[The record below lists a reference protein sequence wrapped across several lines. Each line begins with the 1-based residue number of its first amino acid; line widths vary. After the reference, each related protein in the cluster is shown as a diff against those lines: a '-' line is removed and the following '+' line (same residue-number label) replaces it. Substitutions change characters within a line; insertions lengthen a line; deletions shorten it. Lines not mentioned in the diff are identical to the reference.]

1 MMKKMMTLL
10 LAFFMI
16 LGLAAPVVAEGESM
30 DVSGSKEASPTL
42 LQASE
47 RETTVTL
54 SLPSAEY
61 KNNIDI
67 VFVMDSSS
75 STDLGNEFIDSATQL
90 FSGIVEN
97 NPNVN
102 LKIGIILF
110 TGSANDAMKYV
121 SDGAYSKLTVYNDDT
136 KELFENCFHINEGKT
151 KDEIRDLFGR
161 GSAPHVGLDTANMWL
176 EEDTEVEDSHKYVVL
191 FTDGKGYIWAN
202 ENHEPTSIYT
212 QYYTNNKYLLASG
225 GLPMLAQA
233 AGYNKTAYSVD
244 VLDKTGKSNIVT
256 FLKHED
262 GKYYYEDLYNSTNEE
277 LTTVTK
283 WDQPV
288 PYAFGSTW
296 RVGQPSGTVVKHEVT
311 NGAELF
317 GAGGTYGNYADYKY
331 WYEYIPDDNWAG
343 YTYMT
348 ANPFM
353 VIDNGDGTYTF
364 DTENVNPDYYQYH
377 VDCLQKGLYKTGHLW
392 TEMGEKYNCAVVT
405 YDSSTGGGLEMVGPF
420 KEWLRENSKYGA
432 NKTDVSQVQNLFK
445 GIDNDIRYMV
455 NNGVVTDKISEN
467 FDLKEPADFRMT
479 LNGENLTSAKDG
491 DKWVFGAADETG
503 KYPYELEYD
512 AASKTIKWTLNVPI
526 ENTKPV
532 TLSYDILLKDEYA
545 IDGTK
550 YPTNES
556 AVLHYVSSDGKYEG
570 DYTFEKP
577 EVEYAV
583 TNVEGTK
590 TWDDDDNR
598 DGKRPE
604 EIRVVLLDENG
615 TEVGKTLVTAENGW
629 KYEFTNLYKYEDG
642 EEKVYTVKEF
652 EVPEG
657 YEATYDGYNIKNTH
671 APETIEITGTKTWDD
686 DEDRDGLRPE
696 EIRVVLLDENG
707 TEYGKTLVTAENGWK
722 YEFKGL
728 FKYEN
733 GKEKVYTVKEFEVP
747 EGYEATYEG
756 YNVTNTHAPET
767 TTVTVEKKWEDD
779 NDAEGIRPE
788 AVTVALLADGK
799 EVMTAELNEKNG
811 WKYTFESTEETQLY
825 KYKEQGKEVEYTV
838 EEKEVPEGYVSEV
851 DGYTITNY
859 LYVEPGEFEIVKIWK
874 DEDNKNNTRP
884 ESITVHLFADGVEI
898 GEFEITAEEDWK
910 LGIAG
915 VTKIVGTREV
925 KFTVTEDPVKGYS
938 TSIDGLTI
946 TNTLNPPT
954 GVKGTTSFWMMAV
967 CAAAAGVLILRKK
980 EEE

>member
-1 MMKKMMTLL
+1 MMKKIMTLL

-16 LGLAAPVVAEGESM
+16 LGLAAPVVAEEESM
-30 DVSGSKEASPTL
+30 DVSGSKKTSPTL
-42 LQASE
+42 LQSSE

-61 KNNIDI
+61 QNKIDI
-67 VFVMDSSS
+67 VFTMDSSS
-75 STDLGNEFIDSATQL
+75 SAKNSAVFQDSVNELFDSILQ
-90 FSGIVEN
+90 N
-97 NPNVN
+97 NPNVE
-102 LKIGIILF
+102 LKVGVVRF
-110 TGSANDAMKYV
+110 RGRAHDAINYL
-121 SDGAYSKLTVYNDDT
+121 SDGAYSGLTVYSDETKSYIENALNMSEDDIKAAFGNGSNT
-136 KELFENCFHINEGKT
+136 HGGMDIA
-151 KDEIRDLFGR
+151 DE
-161 GSAPHVGLDTANMWL
+161 WL
-176 EEDTEVEDSHKYVVL
+176 AADTEVEDDHKYVVL
-191 FTDGKGYIWAN
+191 LTDGKTYIWNNEAN
-202 ENHEPTSIYT
+202 EPTCMYMQQYNNGGAGRWTIVGGGVPQFGQSISTYKSS
-212 QYYTNNKYLLASG
+212 Y
-225 GLPMLAQA
+225 P
-233 AGYNKTAYSVD
+233 VD
-244 VLDKTGKSNIVT
+244 VLDLSGKSNI
-256 FLKHED
+256 FWFD
-262 GKYYYEDLYNSTNEE
+262 DYQDLYGSTNEE
-277 LTTVTK
+277 LSGTSPWDAACYYADTKTALPAGSVTK
-283 WDQPV
+283 HD
-288 PYAFGSTW
+288 
-296 RVGQPSGTVVKHEVT
+296 VT
-311 NGAELF
+311 NGAALF
-317 GAGGTYGNYADYKY
+317 GSNSATYGNRGDFQYYWDYTPNADWEGVPYL
-331 WYEYIPDDNWAG
+331 E
-343 YTYMT
+343 
-348 ANPFM
+348 ANPFA
-353 VIDNGDGTYTF
+353 VVENEDGTYTF
-364 DTENVNPDYYQYH
+364 DTETINPNYYMYH
-377 VDCLQKGLYKTGHLW
+377 ADGLQKSMYLSGHLW
-392 TEMGEKYNCAVVT
+392 TEMNKKYNCAVIT
-405 YDSSTGGGLEMVGPF
+405 YGGGGATGFVALRSSF
-420 KEWLRENSKYGA
+420 ISWLQSNSKYGA
-432 NKTDVSQVQNLFK
+432 DITASAQVEALFE

-455 NNGVVTDKISEN
+455 GSGVVTDKISEY
-467 FDLKEPADFRMT
+467 FDMKEPADFRMT
-479 LNGENLTSAKDG
+479 LNGEDLAGTKDG
-491 DKWVFGAADETG
+491 DKWVFGTADDEG
-503 KYPYELEYD
+503 KYPYELEYN
-512 AASKTIKWTLNVPI
+512 AETKTITWTLNVPI

-532 TLSYDILLKDEYA
+532 TLSYDLLLKDEYA

-583 TNVEGTK
+583 TSVEGTK

-604 EIRVVLLDENG
+604 EIRVVLLDEKG

-671 APETIEITGTKTWDD
+671 APETIEITGTKIWDD

-967 CAAAAGVLILRKK
+967 CAAAAGILILRKK